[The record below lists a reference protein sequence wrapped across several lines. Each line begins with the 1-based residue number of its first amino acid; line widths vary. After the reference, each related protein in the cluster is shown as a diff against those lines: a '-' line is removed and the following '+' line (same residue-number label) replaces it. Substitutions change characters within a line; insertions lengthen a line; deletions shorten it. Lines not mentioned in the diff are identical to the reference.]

1 MDMDFLA
8 GFASN
13 NPEEE
18 FAYSKGDILKV
29 LKRIGVDT
37 RFVSYFEDED
47 GSIKLYIENLRF
59 SKFSRNRT
67 AVFNRH
73 YLFQDAGGMSPSK
86 GQAFNSSY

>member
-67 AVFNRH
+67 SVFNRH
-73 YLFQDAGGMSPSK
+73 FLKMKRVQ
-86 GQAFNSSY
+86 